1 MQIELGDIW
10 WSLPGP
16 HSFVLDVVD
25 ALEAGSSAILA
36 LPPTT
41 PAGLR
46 ASLIANL
53 DLRGMLEWR
62 TVDLSGSGRIAQV
75 LASQLIPLA
84 RRPPRAFAND
94 IALDSGLRTTVI
106 HVSGI
111 ELETRFTEFAAFFA
125 EFLSCVRHI
134 AKSKRAAPRLIF
146 DLPQA
151 LLGDSRIGSDRDI
164 VRMFEWRGRVRP
176 SDVQLYVSTRMHGRN
191 GLGPTNLFERIV
203 VEFAGWDGS
212 MADQLCKWPDAD
224 LLHPYAGLQ
233 RIARA
238 WEHRSLSWKAG
249 TEDMFG
255 GRRLSHILHHVSIG
269 DSQEITKRLWRAH
282 VSEVF
287 PWLEE
292 MRAALID
299 CFRDS
304 ITLPHVSE
312 NNEVINDA
320 DLLEIGQLY
329 WNLRYLSRLPDAR
342 LQLVFLCRLARNDL
356 AHRRPVD
363 TQRLRSLEQ
372 EWRSMPGRAK

>member
-1 MQIELGDIW
+1 MLIELGDIW

-16 HSFVLDVVD
+16 HSFVVDVVD
-25 ALEAGSSAILA
+25 ALEAGSNAILA

-41 PAGLR
+41 PAGLH

-75 LASQLIPLA
+75 LANQLIPLA

-94 IALDSGLRTTVI
+94 IALDAGLQTTVI

-111 ELETRFTEFAAFFA
+111 ELEARFTEFAVFLA
-125 EFLSCVRHI
+125 EYLSCVRQR
-134 AKSKRAAPRLIF
+134 AKSKRAMPRLMF
-146 DLPQA
+146 DLPQT
-151 LLGDSRIGSDRDI
+151 LLSDPRIASDGDI
-164 VRMFEWRGRVRP
+164 VRVFEWKGRVRP

-203 VEFAGWDGS
+203 VEFAGWDAS
-212 MADQLCKWPDAD
+212 LADQLCKWSDAD

-233 RIARA
+233 RIARM
-238 WEHRSLSWKAG
+238 WERTSLSWKAG

-255 GRRLSHILHHVSIG
+255 ARRLPHILQHVSIG
-269 DSQEITKRLWRAH
+269 DSEEITRRLWRAH
-282 VSEVF
+282 VSEIF

-299 CFRDS
+299 EFRES
-304 ITLPHVSE
+304 IKLPYVSQ

-329 WNLRYLSRLPDAR
+329 WNLRYLARVPETR

-363 TQRLRSLEQ
+363 TQRLRSLER
-372 EWRSMPGRAK
+372 EWRVMAGLAR